1 MTKGIERSSIKGAEL
16 IEEMNILI
24 EENFQSDDLSVKISE
39 LEEQLM
45 EVLKHFSGV
54 WSNTQLL

>member
-1 MTKGIERSSIKGAEL
+1 MTKGIERSSLKGAEL

-45 EVLKHFSGV
+45 EVLKHFTG
-54 WSNTQLL
+54 